1 MYFIITAWLT
11 LYSGLAIHH
20 ELNTMQFED
29 TWQCHEYVS
38 ENKMALLLPHIET
51 YGDDLKG
58 FEFYCENRW
67 ND

>member
-1 MYFIITAWLT
+1 MYFIITVWLT
-11 LYSGLAIHH
+11 LYSGPAIHI
-20 ELNTMQFED
+20 ESVMQFED
-29 TWQCHEYVS
+29 TWQCHEYIS